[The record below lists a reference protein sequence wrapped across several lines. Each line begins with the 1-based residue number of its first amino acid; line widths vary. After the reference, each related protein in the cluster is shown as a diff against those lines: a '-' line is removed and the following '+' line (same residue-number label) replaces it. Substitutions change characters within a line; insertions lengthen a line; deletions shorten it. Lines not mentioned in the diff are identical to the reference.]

1 VRGERF
7 GELGKRFPV
16 TLSVGVATRVTSDID
31 LEALLARADKA
42 LYSAKKEGRDRV
54 VAARGGETSV
64 VGKA

>member
-1 VRGERF
+1 M
-7 GELGKRFPV
+7 
-16 TLSVGVATRVTSDID
+16 SIGVATRAASDID

-54 VAARGGETSV
+54 VAARGGETLV